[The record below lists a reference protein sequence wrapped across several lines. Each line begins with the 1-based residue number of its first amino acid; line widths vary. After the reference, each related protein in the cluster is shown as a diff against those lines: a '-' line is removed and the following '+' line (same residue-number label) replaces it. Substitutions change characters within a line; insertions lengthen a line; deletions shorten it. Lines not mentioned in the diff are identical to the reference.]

1 MLYDYKAQVVP
12 LVIIINIKEAICTVS
27 ISRPLMIYQCEGG
40 SGSTLTSAT
49 KLLTGK
55 DDDDGDDDDGYDDD
69 DDDAIMI
76 MISNLSIPQVAV
88 GLRSKDSEVWF
99 HPQSLRKTPRHDQSV
114 KPCYHYGLSDSN
126 GQRQSNFA
134 TNLMTKK

>member
-55 DDDDGDDDDGYDDD
+55 DDDSV
-69 DDDAIMI
+69 MT
-76 MISNLSIPQVAV
+76 MMVMMMMMTMMMMM
-88 GLRSKDSEVWF
+88 
-99 HPQSLRKTPRHDQSV
+99 QS
-114 KPCYHYGLSDSN
+114 
-126 GQRQSNFA
+126 
-134 TNLMTKK
+134 

>member
-55 DDDDGDDDDGYDDD
+55 DDDSVMMMIRAGPQLEYWDD
-69 DDDAIMI
+69 
-76 MISNLSIPQVAV
+76 
-88 GLRSKDSEVWF
+88 
-99 HPQSLRKTPRHDQSV
+99 
-114 KPCYHYGLSDSN
+114 HYG
-126 GQRQSNFA
+126 GMFF
-134 TNLMTKK
+134 

>member
-55 DDDDGDDDDGYDDD
+55 DDDSV
-69 DDDAIMI
+69 M
-76 MISNLSIPQVAV
+76 MMVMV
-88 GLRSKDSEVWF
+88 MMTMMMRMMM
-99 HPQSLRKTPRHDQSV
+99 QS
-114 KPCYHYGLSDSN
+114 
-126 GQRQSNFA
+126 
-134 TNLMTKK
+134 